1 MQIRRLS
8 APVLILIAALL
19 PAAGCRNQFQEEWK
33 RSATAEGGDGGGA
46 DHLAG
51 RWKGSWKSDKS
62 GHSGG
67 LRCIVKRADADT
79 YRAHFNAT
87 YALFIRFG
95 YDMDMTADV
104 QEDVTYV
111 AGEADLGKSA
121 GGVYEYEGQSDG
133 KTFRLN
139 YRTKKDYGHFTLK
152 RP

>member
-1 MQIRRLS
+1 MHTRRPSLL
-8 APVLILIAALL
+8 VLVVIAALL

-33 RSATAEGGDGGGA
+33 RSATSGGGDGGA

-67 LRCIVKRADADT
+67 LRGIVRRVDADT

-87 YALFIRFG
+87 YALLIRFG

-104 QEDVTYV
+104 QEEVTYV

-121 GGVYEYEGQSDG
+121 GGVYEYEGQADG
-133 KTFRLN
+133 KIFRLN

>member
-1 MQIRRLS
+1 MPNLKATLFLLS
-8 APVLILIAALL
+8 AATLL
-19 PAAGCRNQFQEEWK
+19 SAAGCRNQFQEEWK
-33 RSATAEGGDGGGA
+33 RGAVADGGAGGA

-67 LRCIVKRADADT
+67 LRCIVTPLDGDT
-79 YRAHFNAT
+79 YRAKFNAT
-87 YALFIRFG
+87 YALLIRFG
-95 YDMDMTADV
+95 YAMEMTADV

-133 KTFRLN
+133 RTFRLN

>member
-1 MQIRRLS
+1 MQTRRPSLL
-8 APVLILIAALL
+8 VLVVIAALL

-33 RSATAEGGDGGGA
+33 RSAAAEGGDAGA
-46 DHLAG
+46 DLLAG

-79 YRAHFNAT
+79 YHARFNAT

-139 YRTKKDYGHFTLK
+139 YRTKKDYGHFTLE

>member
-1 MQIRRLS
+1 MQTRSIRSPL
-8 APVLILIAALL
+8 VLVLAAALL
-19 PAAGCRNQFQEEWK
+19 SVLGCSSQFQQEWK
-33 RSATAEGGDGGGA
+33 QSAIEGGGA

-67 LRCIVKRADADT
+67 LRCIVKRVDADT
-79 YRAHFNAT
+79 YHARFNAT
-87 YALFIRFG
+87 YALLIRFG
-95 YDMDMTADV
+95 YEMDMTADV
-104 QEDVTYV
+104 QDDVTYV

-121 GGVYEYEGQSDG
+121 GGLYEYEGQSNG

-139 YRTKKDYGHFTLK
+139 YRAKKDYGHFTLK